1 VHRVAIYSSTLICK
15 VFCRRMLV
23 SCLVILEM
31 RFISLRN
38 KHRCLRLNELIKFP
52 LARFVSILKKCFKF
66 MNTCTIVHF
75 LNLYFKN
82 KHDCEK
88 FTDLCTEF
96 IHYTIPF
103 DSIVAL
109 MPIIV
114 YLNSLGHWNFWVYIR
129 INSSNVSCHQ
139 KQWHSLSQ

>member
-1 VHRVAIYSSTLICK
+1 VHRVAIYSSSLICK
-15 VFCRRMLV
+15 VFYRRMLV

-38 KHRCLRLNELIKFP
+38 KHRYLRLNELIKFP

-75 LNLYFKN
+75 LKLYFKN

-109 MPIIV
+109 MAHNC
-114 YLNSLGHWNFWVYIR
+114 LSKFIR
-129 INSSNVSCHQ
+129 TLKFLSIHQNKLIECKLSS
-139 KQWHSLSQ
+139 KTMT